1 MQGIGITIDSNVTD
15 LIKKLGDAK
24 LTRFG
29 VLLRQI
35 GEIYLKHE
43 KALFANKSGR
53 KGAKESPWADLKA
66 SYKEIKRKR
75 WGKVYPTLVAGG
87 SLAESFSKEGAPH
100 NVFVLGQDYARFGST
115 HPLARYHQDGHS
127 RGVYPARPMVYESAS
142 LNARINKK
150 ISFFYT
156 RLLKD
161 AGLAVNGNMT
171 DDGTKGVF
179 EG

>member
-1 MQGIGITIDSNVTD
+1 MQGLGITIESNVTD
-15 LIKKLGDAK
+15 TVKKLGDAK

-29 VLLRQI
+29 VLLRHI
-35 GEIYLKHE
+35 GEIYLRHE
-43 KALFANKSGR
+43 KALFGNKSGR
-53 KGAKESPWADLKA
+53 KSAKESPWKDLKA
-66 SYKEIKRKR
+66 SYKDVKRKR

-87 SLAESFSKEGAPH
+87 ELAESFSKEGSPY
-100 NVFVLGQDYARFGST
+100 NVFVLGPSYARFGST

-127 RGVYPARPMVYESAS
+127 RGVYPARPMVYESPS
-142 LNARINKK
+142 LEGRINKK

-161 AGLAVNGNMT
+161 AGLAVSGNTT
-171 DDGTKGVF
+171 DDGTKGAF